1 MNIKMT
7 STKFQPVNSVVIP
20 EVYNRRMKS
29 GNEKIDALFGGGIL
43 PGSSITL
50 TARAGMGKTTF
61 VLQLIESLH
70 NNSHRVG
77 YCSSEES
84 VAQLAMTCKRLQVK
98 NIQVCNEADVDTIS
112 KYMDDMDVIVIDSFQ
127 GLVKG
132 NKRGRELEKYCI
144 EKLVVRAKET
154 ECAVI
159 LICHN
164 TKAGGIKGSSLIIH
178 AVDVN
183 ISINMIK
190 DADMNA
196 RCIRFDKNRFGPA
209 SDLECFIEYSGYD
222 FETEVIINTDEE
234 NKTSKSDKKKEQRDN
249 ILKLNNITLPD
260 VCKVLSIDST
270 RAGFLLRELQ
280 NEGKLVKEGRGVE
293 AKWVK
298 SQLQVTVT
306 AQD

>member
-1 MNIKMT
+1 MNIKMS
-7 STKFQPVNSVVIP
+7 STKFQPVSQVVIP
-20 EVYNRRMKS
+20 EVYSRRLKS
-29 GNEKIDALFGGGIL
+29 GNEKIDAMFGEGIL

-61 VLQLIESLH
+61 VLQLLENLH
-70 NNSHRVG
+70 NNGHKVG

-84 VAQLAMTCKRLQVK
+84 VAQLAMTCKRLQVN
-98 NIQVCNEADVDTIS
+98 NIQVCNESDVDTIS
-112 KYMDDMDVIVIDSFQ
+112 KYMDDLDVVVIDSFQ

-132 NKRGRELEKYCI
+132 NKRGRDLEKYCI

-190 DADMNA
+190 DAEMNA
-196 RCIRFDKNRFGPA
+196 RSIRFEKNRFGPA
-209 SDLECFIEYSGYD
+209 SDIECFIEYSGYD
-222 FETEVIINTDEE
+222 FETEVIVDGDGD
-234 NKTSKSDKKKEQRDN
+234 NKTSKADKKKEQRDA
-249 ILKLNNITLPD
+249 ILKLQNVTVQE
-260 VCKVLSIDST
+260 VCKKLSIDST
-270 RAGFLLRELQ
+270 RAGFLLRELVM
-280 NEGKLVKEGRGVE
+280 ECKLVKQGRGVE
-293 AKWVK
+293 ATYSKPEVN
-298 SQLQVTVT
+298 LDV
-306 AQD
+306 A

>member
-1 MNIKMT
+1 MNVKVG
-7 STKFQPVNSVVIP
+7 STKFQSVGEVVIP
-20 EVYNRRMKS
+20 EVYYRRMKC
-29 GNEKIDALFGGGIL
+29 GNEKIDAAFGDGIL

-61 VLQLIESLH
+61 VLQLLELL
-70 NNSHRVG
+70 NSSGHKVG

-84 VAQLAMTCKRLQVK
+84 VAQLAMTCKRLQIK
-98 NIQVCNEADVDTIS
+98 NLQVCNESDVDIVS
-112 KYMDDMDVIVIDSFQ
+112 KYMEEMDVIVVDSFQ

-132 NKRGRELEKYCI
+132 NKKGRELEKYCI

-183 ISINMIK
+183 ISIHNIK
-190 DADMNA
+190 DAEMNA

-209 SDLECFIEYSGYD
+209 TDIECFIEYSGYD
-222 FETEVIINTDEE
+222 FDKEVIVNSTD
-234 NKTSKSDKKKEQRDN
+234 KKDKVSKADKKKEQREAILGLDN
-249 ILKLNNITLPD
+249 ITVQD
-260 VCKVLSIDST
+260 VCQKLKIDST
-270 RAGFLLRELQ
+270 RATFLLRELIM
-280 NEGKLVKEGRGVE
+280 ECKLIKQGRGVD
-293 AKWVK
+293 AKFVK
-298 SQLQVTVT
+298 PSVEIEINNN
-306 AQD
+306 

>member
-1 MNIKMT
+1 MNIKMS
-7 STKFQPVNSVVIP
+7 STKFQPVNQVVIP
-20 EVYNRRMKS
+20 EVYSRRLKS
-29 GNEKIDALFGGGIL
+29 GNEKIDAMFGEGIL

-61 VLQLIESLH
+61 VLQLLENLH
-70 NNSHRVG
+70 NNGHKVG

-84 VAQLAMTCKRLQVK
+84 VAQLAMTCKRLQVN
-98 NIQVCNEADVDTIS
+98 NIQVCNESDVDTIS
-112 KYMDDMDVIVIDSFQ
+112 KYMDDLDVIVIDSFQ

-132 NKRGRELEKYCI
+132 NKRGRDLEKYCI

-190 DADMNA
+190 DAEMNA
-196 RCIRFDKNRFGPA
+196 RSIRFEKNRFGPA
-209 SDLECFIEYSGYD
+209 SDIECFIEYSGYD
-222 FETEVIINTDEE
+222 FETEVIVDGDGD
-234 NKTSKSDKKKEQRDN
+234 NKPSKSDKKKEQRDA
-249 ILKLNNITLPD
+249 ILKLENVTVQE
-260 VCKVLSIDST
+260 VCKKLGIDST
-270 RAGFLLRELQ
+270 RAGFLLRELVM
-280 NEGKLVKEGRGVE
+280 ECKLVKQGRGVE
-293 AKWVK
+293 ATYSKPEVN
-298 SQLQVTVT
+298 LDV
-306 AQD
+306 A

>member
-20 EVYNRRMKS
+20 EVYSRRMKS

-70 NNSHRVG
+70 NNNHRVG

-84 VAQLAMTCKRLQVK
+84 VAQLAMTCKRLQVEK
-98 NIQVCNEADVDTIS
+98 IQVCNESDVDTIS

-132 NKRGRELEKYCI
+132 NKRGRELEKHCI
-144 EKLVVRAKET
+144 ERLVVRAKET

-196 RCIRFDKNRFGPA
+196 RAIRFDKNRFGPA
-209 SDLECFIEYSGYD
+209 SELECFIEYSGYD
-222 FETEVIINTDEE
+222 FETEVVVDKDEAT
-234 NKTSKSDKKKEQRDN
+234 KTSKSDKKKEQREC
-249 ILKLNNITLPD
+249 ILKLNTITLPD
-260 VCKVLSIDST
+260 VCRELSIDST

-280 NEGKLVKEGRGVE
+280 NEGKIVKEGRGVE
-293 AKWVK
+293 ARWIK
-298 SQLQVTVT
+298 SQLQVTVV
-306 AQD
+306 QS

>member
-1 MNIKMT
+1 MNIKMS
-7 STKFQPVNSVVIP
+7 STKFQPVSQVVIP
-20 EVYNRRMKS
+20 EVYSRRLKS
-29 GNEKIDALFGGGIL
+29 GNEKIDAMFGDGIL

-61 VLQLIESLH
+61 VLQLLENLH
-70 NNSHRVG
+70 NNGHKVG

-84 VAQLAMTCKRLQVK
+84 VAQLAMTCKRLQV
-98 NIQVCNEADVDTIS
+98 NSIQVCNESDVDTIS
-112 KYMDDMDVIVIDSFQ
+112 KYMDDLDVIVIDSFQ

-132 NKRGRELEKYCI
+132 NKRGRDLEKYCI

-190 DADMNA
+190 DAEMNA
-196 RCIRFDKNRFGPA
+196 RSIRFEKNRFGPA
-209 SDLECFIEYSGYD
+209 SDIECFIEYSGYD
-222 FETEVIINTDEE
+222 FETEVIVDGDGD
-234 NKTSKSDKKKEQRDN
+234 NKPSKADKKKEQRDA
-249 ILKLNNITLPD
+249 ILKLESVTVQE
-260 VCKVLSIDST
+260 VCKKLGIDST
-270 RAGFLLRELQ
+270 RAGFLLRELVM
-280 NEGKLVKEGRGVE
+280 ECKLVKQGRGVE
-293 AKWVK
+293 ATYSKPDVH
-298 SQLQVTVT
+298 LDV
-306 AQD
+306 A

>member
-1 MNIKMT
+1 MNIKMS
-7 STKFQPVNSVVIP
+7 STKFQPVSQVVIP
-20 EVYNRRMKS
+20 EVYSRRLKS
-29 GNEKIDALFGGGIL
+29 GNEKIDAMFGDGIL

-61 VLQLIESLH
+61 VLQLLENLH
-70 NNSHRVG
+70 NNGHKVG

-84 VAQLAMTCKRLQVK
+84 VAQLAMTCKRLQVN
-98 NIQVCNEADVDTIS
+98 NIQVCNESDVDTIS
-112 KYMDDMDVIVIDSFQ
+112 KYMDDLDVVVIDSFQ

-132 NKRGRELEKYCI
+132 NKRGRDLEKYCI

-190 DADMNA
+190 DAEMNA
-196 RCIRFDKNRFGPA
+196 RSIRFEKNRFGPA
-209 SDLECFIEYSGYD
+209 SDIECFIEYSGYD
-222 FETEVIINTDEE
+222 FETEVIVDGDGD
-234 NKTSKSDKKKEQRDN
+234 NKPSKADKKKEQRDA
-249 ILKLNNITLPD
+249 ILKLESVTVQE
-260 VCKVLSIDST
+260 VCKKLGIDST
-270 RAGFLLRELQ
+270 RAGFLLRELVM
-280 NEGKLVKEGRGVE
+280 ECKLVKQGRGVE
-293 AKWVK
+293 ATYSKPEVN
-298 SQLQVTVT
+298 LDV
-306 AQD
+306 A

>member
-1 MNIKMT
+1 MNIKMS
-7 STKFQPVNSVVIP
+7 STKFQPVSQVVIP
-20 EVYNRRMKS
+20 EVYSRRLKS
-29 GNEKIDALFGGGIL
+29 GNEKIDAMFGDGIL

-61 VLQLIESLH
+61 VLQLLENLH

-84 VAQLAMTCKRLQVK
+84 VAQLAMTCKRLQVN
-98 NIQVCNEADVDTIS
+98 NIQVCNESDVDTIS
-112 KYMDDMDVIVIDSFQ
+112 KYMDDLDVIVVDSFQ

-132 NKRGRELEKYCI
+132 NKRGRDLEKYCI
-144 EKLVVRAKET
+144 ERLVVRAKET

-190 DADMNA
+190 DAEMNA
-196 RCIRFDKNRFGPA
+196 RSIRFEKNRFGPA
-209 SDLECFIEYSGYD
+209 NDIECFIEYSGYD
-222 FETEVIINTDEE
+222 FETEVIVDGDGD
-234 NKTSKSDKKKEQRDN
+234 NKPSKSDKKKEQRDA
-249 ILKLNNITLPD
+249 ILKLENVTVQE
-260 VCKVLSIDST
+260 VCKKLSIDST
-270 RAGFLLRELQ
+270 RAGFLLRELVM
-280 NEGKLVKEGRGVE
+280 ECKLVKQGRGVE
-293 AKWVK
+293 ATYSRPEVN
-298 SQLQVTVT
+298 LDV
-306 AQD
+306 A

>member
-1 MNIKMT
+1 MNIKMS
-7 STKFQPVNSVVIP
+7 STKFQPVSQVVIP
-20 EVYNRRMKS
+20 EVYSRRLKS
-29 GNEKIDALFGGGIL
+29 GNEKIDAMFGDGIL

-61 VLQLIESLH
+61 VLQLLENLH
-70 NNSHRVG
+70 NNGHKVG

-84 VAQLAMTCKRLQVK
+84 VAQLAMTCKRLQVN
-98 NIQVCNEADVDTIS
+98 NIQVCNESDVDTIS
-112 KYMDDMDVIVIDSFQ
+112 KYMDDLDVVVIDSFQ

-132 NKRGRELEKYCI
+132 NKRGRDLEKYCI

-190 DADMNA
+190 DAEMNA
-196 RCIRFDKNRFGPA
+196 RSIRFEKNRFGPA
-209 SDLECFIEYSGYD
+209 NDIECFIEYSGYD
-222 FETEVIINTDEE
+222 FETEVIVDGDGD
-234 NKTSKSDKKKEQRDN
+234 NKPSKSDKKKEQRDA
-249 ILKLNNITLPD
+249 ILKLQNVTVQE
-260 VCKVLSIDST
+260 VCKKLSIDST
-270 RAGFLLRELQ
+270 RAGFLLRELVM
-280 NEGKLVKEGRGVE
+280 ECKLVKQGRGVE
-293 AKWVK
+293 ATYSKPEVN
-298 SQLQVTVT
+298 LDV
-306 AQD
+306 A

>member
-1 MNIKMT
+1 MNIKMS
-7 STKFQPVNSVVIP
+7 STKFQPVSQVVIP
-20 EVYNRRMKS
+20 EVYSRRLKS
-29 GNEKIDALFGGGIL
+29 GNEKIDAMFGDGIL

-61 VLQLIESLH
+61 VLQLLENLH

-84 VAQLAMTCKRLQVK
+84 VAQLAMTCKRLQVN
-98 NIQVCNEADVDTIS
+98 NIQVCNESDVDTIS
-112 KYMDDMDVIVIDSFQ
+112 KYMDDLDVIVIDSFQ

-132 NKRGRELEKYCI
+132 NKRGRDLEKYCI

-190 DADMNA
+190 DAEMNA
-196 RCIRFDKNRFGPA
+196 RSIRFEKNRFGPA
-209 SDLECFIEYSGYD
+209 NDIECFIEYSGYD
-222 FETEVIINTDEE
+222 FETEVVVDGDGD
-234 NKTSKSDKKKEQRDN
+234 NKPSKSDKKKEQRDA
-249 ILKLNNITLPD
+249 ILKLENVTVQE
-260 VCKVLSIDST
+260 VCKKLSIDST
-270 RAGFLLRELQ
+270 RAGFLLRELVM
-280 NEGKLVKEGRGVE
+280 ECKLVKQGRGVE
-293 AKWVK
+293 ATYSRPEVN
-298 SQLQVTVT
+298 LDV
-306 AQD
+306 A

>member
-1 MNIKMT
+1 MNIKVG
-7 STKFQPVNSVVIP
+7 STKFQNVGEVTIP
-20 EVYNRRMKS
+20 DVYYRRLKC
-29 GNEKIDALFGGGIL
+29 GNEKIDAAFGDGIL

-61 VLQLIESLH
+61 VLQLLELL
-70 NNSHRVG
+70 NNNGHKVG

-98 NIQVCNEADVDTIS
+98 NIQVCNESDVDTIS
-112 KYMDDMDVIVIDSFQ
+112 KYMEDLDVIVVDSFQ

-154 ECAVI
+154 ECAII

-183 ISINMIK
+183 ISIHQIK
-190 DADMNA
+190 DAEINA
-196 RCIRFDKNRFGPA
+196 RAIRFDKNRFGPA
-209 SDLECFIEYSGYD
+209 VDIEGFIEYSGYD
-222 FETEVIINTDEE
+222 FDKEVVIDN
-234 NKTSKSDKKKEQRDN
+234 NSKDKPTKADKKKEQREA
-249 ILKLNNITLPD
+249 ILKMETITVQE
-260 VCKVLSIDST
+260 VCKKLSIDST
-270 RAGFLLRELQ
+270 RASFLLRELIM
-280 NEGKLVKEGRGVE
+280 ECKLTKQGRGVD
-293 AKWVK
+293 AVYVK
-298 SQLQVTVT
+298 PEVNV
-306 AQD
+306 D

>member
-1 MNIKMT
+1 MNIKMS
-7 STKFQPVNSVVIP
+7 STKFQPVSQVVIP
-20 EVYNRRMKS
+20 EVYSRRLKS
-29 GNEKIDALFGGGIL
+29 GNEKIDAMFGDGIL

-61 VLQLIESLH
+61 VLQLLENLH
-70 NNSHRVG
+70 CNGHKVG

-84 VAQLAMTCKRLQVK
+84 VAQLAMTCKRLQVN
-98 NIQVCNEADVDTIS
+98 NIQVCNESDVDTIS
-112 KYMDDMDVIVIDSFQ
+112 KYMDDLDVIVVDSFQ

-132 NKRGRELEKYCI
+132 NKRGRDLEKYCI

-190 DADMNA
+190 DAEMNA
-196 RCIRFDKNRFGPA
+196 RSIRFEKNRFGPA
-209 SDLECFIEYSGYD
+209 NDIECFIEYSGYD
-222 FETEVIINTDEE
+222 FETEVIVDGDGD
-234 NKTSKSDKKKEQRDN
+234 NKPSKADKKKEQRDA
-249 ILKLNNITLPD
+249 ILKLENVTVQE
-260 VCKVLSIDST
+260 VCKKLSIDST
-270 RAGFLLRELQ
+270 RAGFLLRELVM
-280 NEGKLVKEGRGVE
+280 ECKLVKQGRGVE
-293 AKWVK
+293 ATYSKPEINLDV
-298 SQLQVTVT
+298 
-306 AQD
+306 A

>member
-1 MNIKMT
+1 MNIKMS
-7 STKFQPVNSVVIP
+7 STKFQPVSQVVIP
-20 EVYNRRMKS
+20 EVYSRRLKS
-29 GNEKIDALFGGGIL
+29 GNEKIDAMFGDGIL

-61 VLQLIESLH
+61 VLQLLENLH
-70 NNSHRVG
+70 NNGHKVG

-84 VAQLAMTCKRLQVK
+84 VAQLAMTCKRLQV
-98 NIQVCNEADVDTIS
+98 NSIQVCNESDVDTIS
-112 KYMDDMDVIVIDSFQ
+112 KYMDDLDVIVIDSFQ

-132 NKRGRELEKYCI
+132 NKRGRDLEKYCI

-190 DADMNA
+190 DAEMNA
-196 RCIRFDKNRFGPA
+196 RSIRFEKNRFGPA
-209 SDLECFIEYSGYD
+209 NDIECFIEYSGYD
-222 FETEVIINTDEE
+222 FETEVIVDGDGD
-234 NKTSKSDKKKEQRDN
+234 NKPSKSDKKKEQRDA
-249 ILKLNNITLPD
+249 ILKLESVTVQE
-260 VCKVLSIDST
+260 VCKKLSIDST
-270 RAGFLLRELQ
+270 RAGFLLRELVM
-280 NEGKLVKEGRGVE
+280 ECKLVKQGRGVE
-293 AKWVK
+293 ATYSKPEVN
-298 SQLQVTVT
+298 LDV
-306 AQD
+306 A

>member
-1 MNIKMT
+1 MNIKVG
-7 STKFQPVNSVVIP
+7 STKFQSVGEVTIP
-20 EVYNRRMKS
+20 EIYYRRMKC
-29 GNEKIDALFGGGIL
+29 GNEKLDAAFGDGIL

-61 VLQLIESLH
+61 VLQLLELM
-70 NNSHRVG
+70 NAQGHRVG

-98 NIQVCNEADVDTIS
+98 NIQVCNESDVDTIS
-112 KYMDDMDVIVIDSFQ
+112 KYMEDLDVVVVDSFQ

-132 NKRGRELEKYCI
+132 NKRGRDLEKYCI

-154 ECAVI
+154 ECTVI

-183 ISINMIK
+183 MSIHAIK

-209 SDLECFIEYSGYD
+209 TDIECYIEYSGYD
-222 FETEVIINTDEE
+222 FEKEVIVDEDKTK
-234 NKTSKSDKKKEQRDN
+234 NKPSKSDKKKEQRDQ
-249 ILKLNNITLPD
+249 ILSLERINLYEVTQKLG
-260 VCKVLSIDST
+260 IDST
-270 RAGFLLRELQ
+270 RAAFLLRELC
-280 NEGKLVKEGRGVE
+280 NELKLIKQGRGAEATYIKPSVE
-293 AKWVK
+293 VIK
-298 SQLQVTVT
+298 SKK
-306 AQD
+306 

>member
-1 MNIKMT
+1 MNIKMS
-7 STKFQPVNSVVIP
+7 STKFQPVSQVVIP
-20 EVYNRRMKS
+20 EVYNRRIKS
-29 GNEKIDALFGGGIL
+29 GNEKIDAMFGDGIL

-61 VLQLIESLH
+61 VLQLLENLH
-70 NNSHRVG
+70 NNGHKVG

-84 VAQLAMTCKRLQVK
+84 VAQLAMTCKRLQVN
-98 NIQVCNEADVDTIS
+98 NIQVCNESDVDIIS
-112 KYMDDMDVIVIDSFQ
+112 KYMDDLDVIVIDSFQ

-190 DADMNA
+190 DAEMNA
-196 RCIRFDKNRFGPA
+196 RSIRFEKNRFGPA
-209 SDLECFIEYSGYD
+209 NDIECFIEYSGYD
-222 FETEVIINTDEE
+222 FETEVVVDGDGD
-234 NKTSKSDKKKEQRDN
+234 NKPSKSDKKKEQRDA
-249 ILKLNNITLPD
+249 ILKLENITVQE
-260 VCKVLSIDST
+260 VCKKLSIDST
-270 RAGFLLRELQ
+270 RAGFLLRELTM
-280 NEGKLVKEGRGVE
+280 ECKLVKQGRGVDAVYIKPLVE
-293 AKWVK
+293 I
-298 SQLQVTVT
+298 TV
-306 AQD
+306 D

>member
-1 MNIKMT
+1 MNIKMS
-7 STKFQPVNSVVIP
+7 STKFQPVSQVVIP
-20 EVYNRRMKS
+20 EVYSRRLKS
-29 GNEKIDALFGGGIL
+29 GNEKIDAMFGDGIL

-61 VLQLIESLH
+61 VLQLLENLH
-70 NNSHRVG
+70 NNGHKVG

-84 VAQLAMTCKRLQVK
+84 VAQLAMTCKRLQV
-98 NIQVCNEADVDTIS
+98 NSIQVCNESDVDTIS
-112 KYMDDMDVIVIDSFQ
+112 KYMDDLDVVVIDSFQ

-132 NKRGRELEKYCI
+132 NKRGRDLEKYCI

-190 DADMNA
+190 DAEMNA
-196 RCIRFDKNRFGPA
+196 RSIRFEKNRFGPA
-209 SDLECFIEYSGYD
+209 SDIECFIEYSGYD
-222 FETEVIINTDEE
+222 FETEVIVDGEGD
-234 NKTSKSDKKKEQRDN
+234 NKPSKSDKKKEQRDA
-249 ILKLNNITLPD
+249 ILKLESVTVQE
-260 VCKVLSIDST
+260 VCKKLSIDST
-270 RAGFLLRELQ
+270 RAGFLLRELVM
-280 NEGKLVKEGRGVE
+280 ECKLVKQGRGVE
-293 AKWVK
+293 ATYSKPEVN
-298 SQLQVTVT
+298 LDV
-306 AQD
+306 A

>member
-1 MNIKMT
+1 MNIKMS
-7 STKFQPVNSVVIP
+7 STKFQPVSQVVIP
-20 EVYNRRMKS
+20 EVYSRRLKS
-29 GNEKIDALFGGGIL
+29 GNEKIDAMFGDGIL

-61 VLQLIESLH
+61 VLQLLENLH
-70 NNSHRVG
+70 NNGHKVG

-84 VAQLAMTCKRLQVK
+84 VAQLAMTCKRLQV
-98 NIQVCNEADVDTIS
+98 NSIQVCNESDVDTIS
-112 KYMDDMDVIVIDSFQ
+112 KYMDDLDVIVIDSFQ

-132 NKRGRELEKYCI
+132 NKKGRDLEKYCI

-190 DADMNA
+190 DAEMNA
-196 RCIRFDKNRFGPA
+196 RSIRFEKNRFGPA
-209 SDLECFIEYSGYD
+209 NDIECFIEYSGYD
-222 FETEVIINTDEE
+222 FETEVIVDGDGD
-234 NKTSKSDKKKEQRDN
+234 NKPSKSDKKKEQRDA
-249 ILKLNNITLPD
+249 ILKLESVTVQE
-260 VCKVLSIDST
+260 VCKKLSIDST
-270 RAGFLLRELQ
+270 RAGFLLRELVM
-280 NEGKLVKEGRGVE
+280 ECKLVKQGRGVE
-293 AKWVK
+293 ATYSKPEVN
-298 SQLQVTVT
+298 LDV
-306 AQD
+306 A